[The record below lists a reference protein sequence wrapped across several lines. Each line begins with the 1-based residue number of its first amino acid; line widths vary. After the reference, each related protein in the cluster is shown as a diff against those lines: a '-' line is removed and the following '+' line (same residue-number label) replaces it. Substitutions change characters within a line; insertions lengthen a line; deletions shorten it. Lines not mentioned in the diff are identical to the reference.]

1 MSAIRKLFGTN
12 YIDSYYTKLYQVGFV
27 ESLSFLNACYLNFK
41 LRVTWP
47 GLPAALIHSVLIS
60 GRTHSQVIFVGSQVS
75 YQLQHQ
81 IYHKGE
87 SGWWAGPPSFCADQ
101 KALPGSGGVPHYRL
115 PTQHQVAIYAPT
127 TKLRPLWKRLGP
139 SIV

>member
-47 GLPAALIHSVLIS
+47 GLPAALIHSVLILGNACYCFRNFLLKFIYS
-60 GRTHSQVIFVGSQVS
+60 ETATKFCEISTVDLTVS
-75 YQLQHQ
+75 
-81 IYHKGE
+81 
-87 SGWWAGPPSFCADQ
+87 
-101 KALPGSGGVPHYRL
+101 
-115 PTQHQVAIYAPT
+115 T
-127 TKLRPLWKRLGP
+127 
-139 SIV
+139 